1 VAEWDALAVVNA
13 LAAGDKTK
21 WPYFWRLSWGEVNT
35 LVEFENH
42 QAHYRYQLH
51 KRQERK

>member
-1 VAEWDALAVVNA
+1 MVNA

-21 WPYFWRLSWGEVNT
+21 WRYFWRLSWGEINT
-35 LVEFENH
+35 LIEFENH